1 MSPGVK
7 TLPTSLFTA
16 KVKPASPAKFHEW
29 GVFHAVCNE
38 MLEGFEFGE
47 ACKNFSATTWLLRTA
62 SLSLKRC
69 LSACLASVCKV
80 VVAGSSHVC
89 HPLTGSFPGLFH
101 VLFPRLVYLQASILE
116 LVGNPLTDGVGDTIP
131 TRVPCVLARC
141 VFTSIFV
148 PCPVKADVDAIE
160 GLHITTIFSLWLVLS
175 LPRILLV
182 NTLACTWCWSW
193 WWEDCRHS
201 LCSINLIEQRR
212 FLKFFS
218 QKPMC
223 VAEILMTLFHGC
235 LGLKLDSSGWAA
247 KNASC
252 LRSSWIQNSDL
263 HRMSACAARCHTLG
277 CSCTLALKEAE

>member
-1 MSPGVK
+1 MQKFLSHHLALENSQPVPQ
-7 TLPTSLFTA
+7 TLLECLLGFSLQ
-16 KVKPASPAKFHEW
+16 S
-29 GVFHAVCNE
+29 G
-38 MLEGFEFGE
+38 
-47 ACKNFSATTWLLRTA
+47 
-62 SLSLKRC
+62 
-69 LSACLASVCKV
+69 
-80 VVAGSSHVC
+80 GSRFVSRLP
-89 HPLTGSFPGLFH
+89 PLDRFLPRP
-101 VLFPRLVYLQASILE
+101 FPR

-212 FLKFFS
+212 VLKFFS

-252 LRSSWIQNSDL
+252 LRSS
-263 HRMSACAARCHTLG
+263 
-277 CSCTLALKEAE
+277 